1 MFFFPLKLNKIL
13 KWATKNI
20 QVSDSEFYYPEKQEM
35 AEEC

>member
-20 QVSDSEFYYPEKQEM
+20 QISDSEFYYREEQET
-35 AEEC
+35 AEEY